1 MLRDRN
7 PPRQSPSSRHRPIL
21 VHPQSLR
28 TALLTGCLLSLALVQ
43 AVPAAAQKNAVPPPA
58 TIGGCALPLPAQI
71 PDELAAFVLPET
83 RALCAAGADLNGDG
97 RRDYLLVLEKVSA
110 REYDP
115 GKEQGERPLLVLV
128 REPGGAL
135 RVAARNDHV
144 VYCAACGGMFG
155 DPFEGVEA
163 RAETF
168 TIYHYGGSAWRWRAD
183 YTFRYVPAAGTWR
196 LAKVIE
202 LSYHTAEPDKMQ
214 RTTFIAPDHFGEID
228 LADFHPERWKRP
240 SARNR

>member
-1 MLRDRN
+1 MNLQN
-7 PPRQSPSSRHRPIL
+7 P
-21 VHPQSLR
+21 R
-28 TALLTGCLLSLALVQ
+28 TARRTVLLAGCLLVATLVRT
-43 AVPAAAQKNAVPPPA
+43 VPAAAQKDAVPLPE
-58 TIGGCALPLPAQI
+58 TIGGCTLPFTARIQ
-71 PDELAAFVLPET
+71 DELAAFVLPET

-97 RRDYLLVLEKVSA
+97 VGDYVLVLEKVSE
-110 REYDP
+110 RTYDP
-115 GKEQGERPLLVLV
+115 GKAQGERPMLVVV

-135 RVAARNDHV
+135 RVAARNDRL
-144 VYCAACGGMFG
+144 VYCAACGGVFG

-168 TIYHYGGSAWRWRAD
+168 TVYHYGGSAWRWRAD
-183 YTFRYVPAAGTWR
+183 YTFRYVPDAGTWR

-202 LSYHTAEPDKMQ
+202 LSYHTADPDKMQ

-240 SARNR
+240 SARER